1 MPENGA
7 VPPIS
12 AITTTRLLRAG
23 SASAALAGGIFI
35 AVQIGHP
42 DPGTFT
48 TETDEWVA
56 RSLAKT
62 AMAALALAGI
72 TGMYLHQHRRMG
84 VLGLLGYLT
93 FATGYL
99 AMLAVE
105 MIAAVVL
112 PILVDTDPGLVDS
125 AVAAATGATI
135 DRDIGALQTL
145 FNVAGVGYLLGG
157 LLLGVALFR
166 AAVLARWAAALLA
179 IGTSGTALLAVLP
192 AAFDRP
198 MAVPTGVALIGLG
211 VSLWRHTGRAEAGID
226 VPASEGTAPAT
237 AMT

>member
-1 MPENGA
+1 MPS
-7 VPPIS
+7 IS
-12 AITTTRLLRAG
+12 AITTTRLTKAA

-62 AMAALALAGI
+62 AMTGLALAGI
-72 TGMYLHQHRRMG
+72 TGIYLHQHRRVG
-84 VLGLLGYLT
+84 VLGLLGYLA
-93 FATGYL
+93 FATGFL

-105 MIAAVVL
+105 VIAAVVL
-112 PILVDTDPGLVDS
+112 PILVDTHPGFVDD

-135 DRDIGALQTL
+135 DGDIGALQIL
-145 FNVAGVGYLLGG
+145 FNVAGAGYLLGG
-157 LLLGVALFR
+157 LLFGVALFR
-166 AAVLARWAAALLA
+166 AGVLARWAAALLA
-179 IGTSGTALLAVLP
+179 LGTLGTALLAVLP

-198 MAVPTGVALIGLG
+198 MAVPTGLALIGLG
-211 VSLWRHTGRAEAGID
+211 VSLWRHKSRTEAGIID
-226 VPASEGTAPAT
+226 VPASEATLAPAT
-237 AMT
+237 RPA